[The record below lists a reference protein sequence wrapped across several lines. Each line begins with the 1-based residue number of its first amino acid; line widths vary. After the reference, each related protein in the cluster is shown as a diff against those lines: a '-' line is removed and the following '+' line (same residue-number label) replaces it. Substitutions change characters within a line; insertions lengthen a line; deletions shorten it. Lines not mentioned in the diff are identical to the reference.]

1 MIGKSFKKGRF
12 FKYTCRIRGNLQE
25 KVKHPGTNN
34 SKKASPVLGLKGQ
47 RRKK

>member
-25 KVKHPGTNN
+25 KVTGTNN